1 MCKMK
6 NIQNV
11 VTIKQSRSPTPIKNQ
26 WRRSSR
32 SPINEDLFVNKTKDL
47 ASVSNWGIFTA

>member
-1 MCKMK
+1 MK

-11 VTIKQSRSPTPIKNQ
+11 FTIKQSRSPTPIKNQ

-32 SPINEDLFVNKTKDL
+32 SPMNEDLFVNKSKDL